1 MRDDEVG
8 WDFWVGSMGIW
19 GDMGVNHITRSQA
32 VGTDFECKIAP
43 ISKILIFVYFINI
56 FI

>member
-1 MRDDEVG
+1 MG